1 MPLSRRP
8 RAGVLPALAEYVKV
22 DPFQVALFH
31 VHLEGSLRSTLQR
44 RRASLN
50 GRACANAPSVDV
62 RGYHETALTTG
73 LAPFSAAQ
81 RLFGHGP
88 QVEYATTAGCQLH
101 AREATAGPQQRRHGL
116 GALGMGLK
124 ALSDTVHDKKVFH
137 DQSEEHNL
145 PPRFDPGTNETS
157 MALFRGVQGRAVPR
171 WLDVPIHYGL
181 AACLSNGTTTESG
194 SFSCSRGGLG
204 TRQAPKLL
212 PDGAPRTRS
221 CGRTSGSPY
230 CAARCLSSVK
240 QTGPYYTVSPGD
252 EDTSGWGRP
261 PIGSGQSADDGCRPP
276 SQRAQPADQSRRPGQ
291 SPVDPFVL
299 TQNAVGGTTMA
310 SSNSTSSVE

>member
-50 GRACANAPSVDV
+50 GRSCANAPSVDV

-88 QVEYATTAGCQLH
+88 QVEYAITAGCQLR

-137 DQSEEHNL
+137 DQSEEHTVTWPPVSIPGRTRL
-145 PPRFDPGTNETS
+145 PWLYFGGFRAGPCPGGLMSPSIMAWRRACPMAPPRNPAPSRVAG
-157 MALFRGVQGRAVPR
+157 AV
-171 WLDVPIHYGL
+171 
-181 AACLSNGTTTESG
+181 
-194 SFSCSRGGLG
+194 
-204 TRQAPKLL
+204 
-212 PDGAPRTRS
+212 
-221 CGRTSGSPY
+221 
-230 CAARCLSSVK
+230 
-240 QTGPYYTVSPGD
+240 
-252 EDTSGWGRP
+252 
-261 PIGSGQSADDGCRPP
+261 
-276 SQRAQPADQSRRPGQ
+276 
-291 SPVDPFVL
+291 
-299 TQNAVGGTTMA
+299 
-310 SSNSTSSVE
+310 

>member
-1 MPLSRRP
+1 MHTLRASLPRSSFHGGSPGSRLVVVGVKGREAQERARLPRGRSSGRQLSPWPRVRPRRSHTLNSGSRQRNKAIVATTATMPLSRRP

-22 DPFQVALFH
+22 NTFQVALFH

-50 GRACANAPSVDV
+50 GRSCANAPSLDV

-88 QVEYATTAGCQLH
+88 QVEYATTAGCQLR
-101 AREATAGPQQRRHGL
+101 AREATAGPQQRRRGL
-116 GALGMGLK
+116 GALGIGLK

-145 PPRFDPGTNETS
+145 APRFDTGTNETS
-157 MALFRGVQGRAVPR
+157 MTLFRGVQGRAVPR

-181 AACLSNGTTTESG
+181 AASLSNGTTTESG
-194 SFSCSRGGLG
+194 SFSCSWGGLG
-204 TRQAPKLL
+204 TRQSPKLY
-212 PDGAPRTRS
+212 RT
-221 CGRTSGSPY
+221 
-230 CAARCLSSVK
+230 ARHER
-240 QTGPYYTVSPGD
+240 GP
-252 EDTSGWGRP
+252 
-261 PIGSGQSADDGCRPP
+261 
-276 SQRAQPADQSRRPGQ
+276 
-291 SPVDPFVL
+291 
-299 TQNAVGGTTMA
+299 AVGHLAVHTVLHDA
-310 SSNSTSSVE
+310 CLL